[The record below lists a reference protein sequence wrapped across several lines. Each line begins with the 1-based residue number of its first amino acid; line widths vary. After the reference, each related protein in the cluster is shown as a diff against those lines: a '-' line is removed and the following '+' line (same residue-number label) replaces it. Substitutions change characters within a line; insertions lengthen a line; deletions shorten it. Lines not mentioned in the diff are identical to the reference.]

1 MTCPI
6 GGRGGRALGGLVG
19 TRTTRRI
26 RVTGSIRP
34 WGRRRR
40 KTSRSETSPGQRAGR
55 NGEALLGPAEK
66 KCLDELESLQFL
78 FFSTRRV
85 CVRVVSSYR
94 TLSLSLVLT
103 ASPATCG
110 PPCPSSSAPWRGGSR
125 SSPGAA
131 RSHPSDDPARR
142 TGRGERA
149 RRRRRRLHRC
159 SSSPR
164 GHSPWST
171 RWLLGSLRTRWP
183 DLLSGRFRSW
193 AEARGG
199 RGVCLVVLPGCH
211 LSLLWW
217 LWNEDLS
224 LALHLLDDGTV
235 LGGDC
240 VCRSPHFRTR
250 LVVRL
255 TASSKESAVKTRIQR
270 SRGCLDEMPI

>member
-1 MTCPI
+1 MEKRCSDLP
-6 GGRGGRALGGLVG
+6 RKSA
-19 TRTTRRI
+19 
-26 RVTGSIRP
+26 TG
-34 WGRRRR
+34 
-40 KTSRSETSPGQRAGR
+40 A
-55 NGEALLGPAEK
+55 
-66 KCLDELESLQFL
+66 ESLQFL

-131 RSHPSDDPARR
+131 RSHPSDDPAPR

-149 RRRRRRLHRC
+149 RRRRRRLHRR

-199 RGVCLVVLPGCH
+199 RGVRLVVLPGCH
-211 LSLLWW
+211 LSLLLWW

-240 VCRSPHFRTR
+240 VCRTPALRTR
-250 LVVRL
+250 LVVRFDGL
-255 TASSKESAVKTRIQR
+255 IQ
-270 SRGCLDEMPI
+270 GICK

>member
-66 KCLDELESLQFL
+66 KCNELRVHNFI

-131 RSHPSDDPARR
+131 RSHPSDDPAPR

-149 RRRRRRLHRC
+149 RRRRRRLHRR

-171 RWLLGSLRTRWP
+171 RWLSWESSHAGGLAFSAAGSGLGRRRVVAGACALSYCRAVIFLFFGGFGMKTSRLRSISLTT
-183 DLLSGRFRSW
+183 
-193 AEARGG
+193 ARCSAVI
-199 RGVCLVVLPGCH
+199 VCV
-211 LSLLWW
+211 
-217 LWNEDLS
+217 E
-224 LALHLLDDGTV
+224 
-235 LGGDC
+235 
-240 VCRSPHFRTR
+240 RPHFRTR
-250 LVVRL
+250 LVVRFDGL
-255 TASSKESAVKTRIQR
+255 IQ
-270 SRGCLDEMPI
+270 GICK